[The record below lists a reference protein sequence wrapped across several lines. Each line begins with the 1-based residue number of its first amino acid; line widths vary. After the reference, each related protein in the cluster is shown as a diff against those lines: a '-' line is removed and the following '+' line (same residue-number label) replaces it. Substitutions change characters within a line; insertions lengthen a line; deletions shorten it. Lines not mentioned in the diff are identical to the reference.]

1 MRQKLFTEIFIL
13 FSDKK
18 ILWRY
23 SYHDEITQE
32 SNSVIDISRRS
43 HGIRLSIRNAE
54 RALAPP
60 RQAHKQNGAEIPP
73 PRTRDETNA
82 PRTQRQPQTQRLRTH
97 VQTIINIP
105 LLIKRQGFFVVEI
118 ISIC

>member
-32 SNSVIDISRRS
+32 SNSVIDISRRT
-43 HGIRLSIRNAE
+43 HGIGLSVRNAE
-54 RALAPP
+54 RTHAPT
-60 RQAHKQNGAEIPP
+60 RQAHKQNGARLQRTQPRVARIALRPQVVQ
-73 PRTRDETNA
+73 PRTRA
-82 PRTQRQPQTQRLRTH
+82 ARTTQRLQKH
-97 VQTIINIP
+97 IQTVKGSP
-105 LLIKRQGFFVVEI
+105 CR
-118 ISIC
+118 